1 MTGKIK
7 PGESGFCSILKSDGW
22 QIASITYSSQ
32 YSKEGFTSMKRHLT
46 SDETFILVRG
56 NAMLHTVEDG
66 KLISEDLEKETVYCV
81 YKNTWH
87 YLEISEDALL
97 FVTENSKM
105 LPQESETEDLECLMQ
120 K

>member
-1 MTGKIK
+1 MTGNIK
-7 PGESGFCSILKSDGW
+7 PGKEGFSSILKSEGW

-32 YSKEGFTSMKRHLT
+32 YSKEGFVSMKRHLT
-46 SDETFILVRG
+46 SDEVFILIKG
-56 NAMLHTVEDG
+56 TAILHTVEDG

-105 LPQESETEDLECLMQ
+105 LPEETETEDLECLVQ